1 MNTTKPLLNI
11 VLFEPEIP
19 NNTGNIGRTCV
30 GVGASLHLIEPL
42 GFDLSD
48 KNLKRSGLDYWPN
61 LDWRVHSDWMA
72 FQKSLPPGARL
83 FFIETG
89 GTKTIYD
96 QTFEPG
102 DFLIFGKETTG
113 LPPAL
118 LEGNDTRLL
127 SLPMPG
133 PIRSFNLANTV
144 AVVTFEA
151 VRQFR
156 SNRIF

>member
-1 MNTTKPLLNI
+1 MKPYQNVLNI

-42 GFDLSD
+42 GFDVSD
-48 KNLKRSGLDYWPN
+48 KQLKRSGLDYWPN
-61 LDWRVHSDWMA
+61 LNWRIHADWDA
-72 FQKSLPPGARL
+72 FLKTLPAGARL

-89 GTKTIYD
+89 SNKTIYD
-96 QTFEPG
+96 QEFMPE
-102 DFLIFGKETTG
+102 DYLVFGKETTG
-113 LPPAL
+113 LPKSII
-118 LEGNDTRLL
+118 EGNDARLL

-156 SNRIF
+156 TRNIF

>member
-1 MNTTKPLLNI
+1 MKTDPTAPTLNI

-30 GVGASLHLIEPL
+30 GIGARLHLIEPL
-42 GFDLSD
+42 GFEITD

-61 LDWRVHSDWMA
+61 LDWRIHSDWTA
-72 FQKSLPPGARL
+72 FLRSVPDQSRL

-89 GTKTIYD
+89 GDKTIYD
-96 QTFEPG
+96 VEYIPG
-102 DFLIFGKETTG
+102 DYLVFGKETTG
-113 LPPAL
+113 LPKAL
-118 LEGNDTRLL
+118 TDGNDAKLL

-144 AVVTFEA
+144 AVVSFEA

-156 SNRIF
+156 IRG